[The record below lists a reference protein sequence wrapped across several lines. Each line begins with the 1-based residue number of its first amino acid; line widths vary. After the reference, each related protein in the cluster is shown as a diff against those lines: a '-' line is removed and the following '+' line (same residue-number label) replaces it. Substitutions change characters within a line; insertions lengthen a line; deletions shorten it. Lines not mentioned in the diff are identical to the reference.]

1 MRSYIRAM
9 LLPTLCVFMIICSG
23 FVCSAESV
31 NRYEYIEIQP
41 TLKAEPIE
49 PIVIISEQPL
59 EETVSAVEIEEYVED
74 TLLPRE
80 DIELIALVTM
90 AEAEGECEEG
100 KRLVIDA
107 ILNRV
112 DSVYFP
118 DNVHDV
124 VYQKHQFSSMW
135 NGRID
140 KCIVDEDICQ
150 LVEEERKSRTN
161 SNTIFFTAGG
171 YGKYGT
177 PMFRLGNHYF
187 SSYE

>member
-1 MRSYIRAM
+1 MRNCIRM
-9 LLPTLCVFMIICSG
+9 VILPTLCVFAIICTG
-23 FVCSAESV
+23 FVCSAELV
-31 NRYEYIEIQP
+31 NQYEYIEMQP
-41 TLKAEPIE
+41 TLKAEPID

-100 KRLVIDA
+100 KRLVIDT

-150 LVEEERKSRTN
+150 LVEEELKSRTN

-177 PMFRLGNHYF
+177 QMFRLGNHYF

>member
-1 MRSYIRAM
+1 MRSYIRTM

-23 FVCSAESV
+23 FVCSAESA

-100 KRLVIDA
+100 KRLVIDT

-150 LVEEERKSRTN
+150 LVEEELKSRTN

-177 PMFRLGNHYF
+177 QMFRLGNHYF

>member
-1 MRSYIRAM
+1 MRNYIRM
-9 LLPTLCVFMIICSG
+9 VVLPALCIFAIICTG
-23 FVCSAESV
+23 FVCSAEQV

-41 TLKAEPIE
+41 TLKAEPID

-100 KRLVIDA
+100 KRLVIDT

-118 DNVHDV
+118 DTVYGV
-124 VYQKHQFSSMW
+124 VYQANQFSSMW
-135 NGRID
+135 NGRVDKFFID
-140 KCIVDEDICQ
+140 DDICQ
-150 LVEEERKSRTN
+150 LVEEELQSRTN
-161 SNTIFFTAGG
+161 VDTIFFTAGE
-171 YGKYGT
+171 YGKYGR
-177 PMFRLGNHYF
+177 PMFQVGNHYF

>member
-1 MRSYIRAM
+1 MRNYIRM
-9 LLPTLCVFMIICSG
+9 VVLPALCIFAIICTG
-23 FVCSAESV
+23 FVCSAEQV

-41 TLKAEPIE
+41 TLKAEPI
-49 PIVIISEQPL
+49 
-59 EETVSAVEIEEYVED
+59 VEIEEYVED

-100 KRLVIDA
+100 KRLVIDT

-118 DNVHDV
+118 DTVYGV
-124 VYQKHQFSSMW
+124 VYQANQFSSMW
-135 NGRID
+135 NGRVD
-140 KCIVDEDICQ
+140 KCFVDDDICQ
-150 LVEEERKSRTN
+150 LVEEELQSRTN
-161 SNTIFFTAGG
+161 VDTIFFTAGE
-171 YGKYGT
+171 YGKYGR
-177 PMFRLGNHYF
+177 PMFQVGNHYF